1 MRIKR
6 IIMLCFMCL
15 LISGCHADYELNVSN
30 DAIED
35 KVYFTLKSDDY
46 EKAIFINQLF
56 QISNM
61 QYTNDEEIGKVVIDK
76 LRNDTLIP
84 GYNIDGAYVR
94 KVKNDDISLSFLYQ
108 GDSFEHSYIFNNC
121 FDNFIYDS
129 NSNYY
134 VIQGAGAFKCLV
146 NDKESIAIQS
156 DYQVINHNADK
167 VVGNKYIWNF
177 DRKNNLNHELY
188 IQISKKYKAP
198 KNNYWSFIVLGII
211 LIGMFIYKFFLKKDR
226 KSIFKN
232 NEV

>member
-15 LISGCHADYELNVSN
+15 LISGCHADYELSVSN

-35 KVYFTLKSDDY
+35 KVHFTLKSDDY

-56 QISNM
+56 QLSNM

-108 GDSFEHSYIFNNC
+108 GDSFERSYIFNNC
-121 FDNFIYDS
+121 FDSFIYDS

-146 NDKESIAIQS
+146 NDKEKIVIQS
-156 DYQVINHNADK
+156 DYRVIDHNADQ
-167 VVGNKYIWNF
+167 VIGNKYIWNF
-177 DRKNNLNHELY
+177 DRNNNLNHELY

-211 LIGMFIYKFFLKKDR
+211 LVGMFIYRFFLKKDR